1 MRMTRP
7 LLALAAVFATTS
19 VLSAQT
25 VVHPQTR
32 VGRTVVVQGPVA
44 IDEARYIAAR
54 SGITIIDDIDFD
66 NGDRTWEIEGR
77 DSFGHDYELEI
88 DAVNRRVIRFE
99 RD

>member
-1 MRMTRP
+1 MRRIRP
-7 LLALAAVFATTS
+7 LLVLAALLATTP

-25 VVHPQTR
+25 VVRTQTR
-32 VGRTVVVQGPVA
+32 VDRMVVAQGPVT

-54 SGITIIDDIDFD
+54 SGITLIEDIDFD
-66 NGDRTWEIEGR
+66 NGDRTWQIEGR

-88 DAVNRRVIRFE
+88 DAISGQVIRFE

>member
-1 MRMTRP
+1 MRMIRP
-7 LLALAAVFATTS
+7 LLALAAVLATSS

-25 VVHPQTR
+25 VVHTQKR
-32 VGRTVVVQGPVA
+32 VDRAVVVQGPVM

-54 SGITIIDDIDFD
+54 NGITMIDDIDFD
-66 NGDRTWEIEGR
+66 NGDRTWQIEGR

-88 DAVNRRVIRFE
+88 DAVNGRVIRFE